1 MPHAGV
7 LSPGCCCPGLPS
19 VLQAASSN
27 ALEPSS
33 KPSSNQAHRSR
44 ARRPDFT
51 VPATLRDTVIVK
63 LATLFHAR
71 DIPTAVNPAQAQGAL
86 SRCSRN
92 AAAARRRRRSRGA
105 ARDTKHGPSGP
116 ATAGRSAGRT
126 ATACGRPAA
135 VGPKTSRHPAARA
148 ATASSRSA
156 TTTGRP
162 PTSGHPAAASTAAAT
177 TSPET
182 SGNKTTTTSRPVP
195 SHGRGRPRRAHE
207 PGAATHDEARG
218 GT

>member
-116 ATAGRSAGRT
+116 ATSGRPAT
-126 ATACGRPAA
+126 ATAAAGPAGRPA
-135 VGPKTSRHPAARA
+135 SR
-148 ATASSRSA
+148 RSA

-162 PTSGHPAAASTAAAT
+162 PTSGHAATTSTAAAT

-207 PGAATHDEARG
+207 PGAATHDETRG
-218 GT
+218 GAATAEGRRTD

>member
-116 ATAGRSAGRT
+116 ATRGRPAT
-126 ATACGRPAA
+126 ATAAAGPAGRP
-135 VGPKTSRHPAARA
+135 
-148 ATASSRSA
+148 ASSRSA

-162 PTSGHPAAASTAAAT
+162 PTSGHPAATSTAAAT

-182 SGNKTTTTSRPVP
+182 SRNETATTRRPVP
-195 SHGRGRPRRAHE
+195 SHGRGRPSSAHE

-218 GT
+218 GAATAERR